1 MHATIAGTGQLRGGA
16 RDTRRTE
23 VLQGFDDA
31 GIEQVE
37 GALDEQLLHE
47 GVAHLDAGP
56 LGLPLGGEGLGGQDR
71 RTTDAVTTRRST
83 EEDDEVSHTG
93 GLGEL

>member
-1 MHATIAGTGQLRGGA
+1 M
-16 RDTRRTE
+16 
-23 VLQGFDDA
+23 QGFDDA

-71 RTTDAVTTRRST
+71 RTTDAVTPRRST